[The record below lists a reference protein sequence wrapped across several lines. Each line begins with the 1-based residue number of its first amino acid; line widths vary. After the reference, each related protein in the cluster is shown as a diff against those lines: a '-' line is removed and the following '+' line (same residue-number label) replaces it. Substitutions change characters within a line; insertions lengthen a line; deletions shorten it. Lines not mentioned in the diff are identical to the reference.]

1 MAANMGNNTL
11 IGKPQ
16 SRIDGPVKVSG
27 QARYTSDYSFPG
39 MLYAV
44 PVGATVAR
52 GKLLSLDTKVAE
64 AMPGVR
70 AVFHGGNIGRLYR
83 ASFLMA
89 DLVLL
94 DEKRPPLADND
105 VNYFGQYIAV
115 VVADTF
121 EQATAA
127 ADAVEARYAAERPVM
142 NFDLLRGTELKQSDH
157 RGDAVKAFESAAV
170 KIDQV
175 YSTPVQ
181 THNAIELHGTVA
193 VWEGG
198 NCTLYDTVQGVGNH
212 QLVMTQ
218 RLGIEREQLRVI
230 TRYLGSGF
238 GGKISAWGHCCLAA
252 AAARNLNRPVKL
264 VLSRRQAFE
273 SAGHR
278 PATQQRVRLGATAE
292 GKLVSLQHDY
302 VNTTA
307 MVEDFTEYCAEAS
320 PFLYSTANMS
330 SSSALARRT
339 LGAATS
345 MRGPGAVPGSFALE
359 SAMDE
364 LAYQLRIDPVALRH
378 RNEPALDESMG
389 IPFSSRHLTEALNMG
404 AERFGWSQRSSEVG
418 SMKRDGL
425 TLGWGVAVA
434 AWGAG
439 RFASSAAVDLRA
451 DGTARVSCGT
461 QDIGT
466 GTYTILAQL
475 VGERLGLAMD
485 KVEVA
490 IGDSNLPAGPL
501 SGGSL
506 VTSSLVPAVSRALDE
521 VSQRLI
527 TAASLLPDVRWSQTK
542 PEDLQVVKGR
552 LVVKANPSGPAL
564 SFSEVL
570 QQTGVRSLTGTGSSD
585 GTILEKP
592 KLSKHCFSAQFAE
605 VTWQPEMAR
614 LRVSRVVTVID
625 SGRIINP
632 KAGRNQIVGAVVM
645 GVGMALFE
653 GTEYDPRK
661 GVALN
666 TNLADYVMTTHA
678 DTPDIDVIFLD
689 YPDFEVN
696 ELGAKGIGEI
706 GMAGVAGAIANATY
720 HATGVRVRQLPIRI
734 EALLEQNQ
742 TGRELKKEPWP
753 THPTTKTTPQPHRAN
768 DSPDAPS

>member
-1 MAANMGNNTL
+1 MAADTPDTL
-11 IGKPQ
+11 HLGKPQ

-27 QARYTSDYSFPG
+27 RALYTSDHSFPG
-39 MLYAV
+39 MLHAV
-44 PVGATVAR
+44 PVGATIAKGSMVS
-52 GKLLSLDTKVAE
+52 LSTTAAE

-70 AVFHGGNIGRLYR
+70 AVFHKDNIGMLYR
-83 ASFLMA
+83 ASFIMA

-94 DEKRPPLADND
+94 DEKRPPLADNEI
-105 VNYFGQYIAV
+105 NYFGQYVAV

-121 EQATAA
+121 EQATSA
-127 ADAVEARYAAERPVM
+127 ADAVEVRYAAERPVM
-142 NFDLLRGTELKQSDH
+142 NFDLLRGVELKQSDH
-157 RGDAVKAFESAAV
+157 RGDTVEAFAAAPVKVDE
-170 KIDQV
+170 V
-175 YSTPVQ
+175 YATPVQ
-181 THNAIELHGTVA
+181 THNAIELHATLA

-198 NCTLYDTVQGVGNH
+198 NVTLYDTVQGVGNH

-218 RLGIEREQLRVI
+218 RLGIDRERLRVI
-230 TRYLGSGF
+230 TRYLGSSF

-252 AAARNLNRPVKL
+252 AAARNLDRPVKL

-278 PATQQRVRLGATAE
+278 PATQQRIKLGATLD
-292 GKLVSLQHDY
+292 GKFISVQHDY

-307 MVEDFTEYCAEAS
+307 IVEDFTEYCAEAS
-320 PFLYSTANMS
+320 PFLYSTPNMS

-339 LGAATS
+339 IGAATS

-364 LAYQLRIDPVALRH
+364 LAIQLHIDPIALRH
-378 RNEPALDESMG
+378 RNEPTLDESMG
-389 IPFSSRHLTEALNMG
+389 IPFSSRHLTEALNAG
-404 AERFGWSQRSSEVG
+404 AERFGWSKRTPEVG
-418 SMKRDGL
+418 SMKRDDL

-439 RFASSAAVDLRA
+439 RFACMATVDLRA

-475 VGERLGLAMD
+475 VGERLGIPLD

-490 IGDSNLPAGPL
+490 IGDSSLPAGPL

-506 VTSSLVPAVSRALDE
+506 VTSSLVPAVARAVDDA
-521 VSQRLI
+521 SQRLI
-527 TAASLLPDVRWSQTK
+527 AAAPMLPDPTWSKAK
-542 PEDLQVVKGR
+542 PEDLQVTRGR
-552 LVVKANPSGPAL
+552 LRLNSQPRQQGPT
-564 SFSEVL
+564 FDDVL
-570 QQTGVRSLTGTGSSD
+570 RQTGVRSLTGTGQSD

-592 KLSKHCFSAQFAE
+592 KVSKHCFCAQFAE
-605 VTWQPEMAR
+605 VTWQPEIAR
-614 LRVSRVVTVID
+614 PRVSRTLSVID
-625 SGRIINP
+625 SGRILNP
-632 KAGRNQIVGAVVM
+632 KAGRNQIVGAAVM

-661 GVALN
+661 GVAIN
-666 TNLADYVMTTHA
+666 SNLADYIMTTHA
-678 DTPDIDVIFLD
+678 DTPDIDVIFMD

-706 GMAGVAGAIANATY
+706 GMAGVAAAIANATY
-720 HATGVRVRQLPIRI
+720 HATGIRVRELPIRI
-734 EALLEQNQ
+734 EALLEHQQ
-742 TGRELKKEPWP
+742 TGSELKKEPWP
-753 THPTTKTTPQPHRAN
+753 IQPRRKNSPQPHRAN
-768 DSPDAPS
+768 DSPDALS